1 MKASVV
7 VKDARIPEL
16 EKAIREQN
24 LQNKKIKKDDDYSDD
39 DWLDPQNQELKKE
52 VRILNSVLI

>member
-52 VRILNSVLI
+52 VRVLNSVLI

>member
-39 DWLDPQNQELKKE
+39 DWLDPQN
-52 VRILNSVLI
+52 

>member
-16 EKAIREQN
+16 EKAIKEHN
-24 LQNKKIKKDDDYSDD
+24 LQNKKIKNDDDYSEDEY
-39 DWLDPQNQELKKE
+39 LDPQN
-52 VRILNSVLI
+52 